1 MIKKLIVLSIMFAI
15 LCTMANAKMP
25 QKGDNVRILIGE
37 GLTVVVVEGFV
48 TDIGN
53 GLICLNSTYAKAG
66 DSFLWTEPTNICTGA
81 GSITVLRWLD
91 KDGVPI

>member
-1 MIKKLIVLSIMFAI
+1 MIKKVIVATVLIAI
-15 LCTMANAKMP
+15 LCTMADAKMP

-37 GLTVVVVEGFV
+37 GLTVVVIEGFV
-48 TDIGN
+48 THIRIR
-53 GLICLNSTYAKAG
+53 LICLNATYSKAG
-66 DSFLWTEPTNICTGA
+66 DNFLWTEPTNICTGT